1 MNQLPSRVQCKGD
14 KIVFCP
20 DIHGDIVML
29 RTLLHAAGLIDQT
42 GFWIGSNNMLIQTG
56 DIFDRG
62 PFALECA
69 FYLRNLQNM
78 VGPEQV
84 VVTLGNHEVMQYF
97 DNQYVHEFE
106 NVACQGADRRLELF
120 SPSHYLGDWLK
131 RLPVVVRESNSKIV
145 ASMDASQ
152 IFTRRPSWTQSIFMP
167 TNDFVWPAPTL
178 GWPMHT
184 RAPLLHHE
192 TSILWSRTWFEN
204 DGIVVQDLAKRWDA
218 SAFVVGHTIAPS
230 MTPIIHEAGGIKVVQ
245 NDCGNSSWIH
255 DGHYKPRQTIHWTE
269 YDMKTKEWSVK
280 ETPLVVPTNYGTS
293 MPRCMKEWWYKPHIL
308 EYRRSMKDIHIM
320 VLSTVQASELEKEL
334 NSQKIGMTVH
344 ASALQ
349 RCGLSH
355 AQRHKG

>member
-1 MNQLPSRVQCKGD
+1 MSQLPSRVQCKGD

-42 GFWIGSNNMLIQTG
+42 GFWVGSNNMLIQTG

-69 FYLRNLQNM
+69 FYLHNLQNM

-97 DNQYVHEFE
+97 DNHYVHEFE

-131 RLPVVVRESNSKIV
+131 RLPVVVQESNSKIV
-145 ASMDASQ
+145 ASHGCIPDFYKAAKLDTINFYAHERLRLASTYFGMAHA
-152 IFTRRPSWTQSIFMP
+152 I
-167 TNDFVWPAPTL
+167 A
-178 GWPMHT
+178 

-192 TSILWSRTWFEN
+192 TSILWSRAWFEN

-293 MPRCMKEWWYKPHIL
+293 MPRCMKEWWYKPRISWNTEDL
-308 EYRRSMKDIHIM
+308 
-320 VLSTVQASELEKEL
+320 
-334 NSQKIGMTVH
+334 
-344 ASALQ
+344 
-349 RCGLSH
+349 
-355 AQRHKG
+355 